1 MGNIVDQLVIQLSS
15 LVSLLTPE
23 PRIIVEEP
31 YMTRTQF
38 YRTLFTTLSLCA
50 TQLICSQSI
59 YAQARLTAPAGSSSG
74 GSTAKSTGQNSQDK
88 ASAGKASTTGKS
100 TELVPDPKDEK
111 SDKKDND
118 IEVIEVPVSTI
129 QNNLYGPMT
138 GTNDRCNYSICNLP
152 TQPQVAPGR
161 CQPHT
166 VAIDCADNCRGGQ
179 SWKNL
184 HPYPFQPLAHGE
196 YRGPTRLPSTLD
208 VRIRIG
214 DTISFTFIDSPTQ
227 LTDSYRLMVG
237 DEVAIDS
244 NTDDKVRKGDITLGK
259 GLTVLPHGM
268 IHVPLI
274 GEVRA
279 EGLTIPQLR
288 NNLEKQYKF
297 YIKDPSIDVTPVR
310 WNSLKTAI
318 LNSVDARAGTGGQFF
333 NDTVHPDGT
342 IRLPKIGQ
350 VCVLGL
356 TLDEIKREINL
367 RYNQVVPGLEIE
379 PRIATE
385 AQHFVYVTGEV
396 NQPNRYA
403 LLGPT
408 TVSQALAL
416 AGGPKVGG
424 NLREIVI
431 FRRAEDWRLI
441 ATRIDLRGAHLGKSP
456 SPADEIWLRDN
467 DLIIVPQTPIKL
479 FNNFVRQV
487 FTEGVYG
494 VVPFGGF
501 SITQFQGGSVSS
513 N

>member
-1 MGNIVDQLVIQLSS
+1 MPSMQ
-15 LVSLLTPE
+15 
-23 PRIIVEEP
+23 
-31 YMTRTQF
+31 Y
-38 YRTLFTTLSLCA
+38 YRTLLTTLSLCA
-50 TQLICSQSI
+50 TQMFWCQSSC
-59 YAQARLTAPAGSSSG
+59 AQGTSPAQSKAPAKSG
-74 GSTAKSTGQNSQDK
+74 LSLEAESKTDA
-88 ASAGKASTTGKS
+88 
-100 TELVPDPKDEK
+100 VPDPKDAGSK
-111 SDKKDND
+111 SSKKEL
-118 IEVIEVPVSTI
+118 EVVEVPMTNM
-129 QNNLYGPMT
+129 NNVIFAPT
-138 GTNDRCNYSICNLP
+138 VGTTNRCNYSVCNLP
-152 TQPQVAPGR
+152 TQPQVAAGR

-196 YRGPTRLPSTLD
+196 YLGPIRLPSTLD
-208 VRIRIG
+208 LRIRVG
-214 DTISFTFIDSPTQ
+214 DQISFTFIDAPTQ
-227 LTDSYRLMVG
+227 LMDNYRLMVG
-237 DEVAIDS
+237 DELAIDS

-288 NNLEKQYKF
+288 HNLEVAYKV
-297 YIKDPSIDVTPVR
+297 YIKEPSIDVTPIR
-310 WNSLKTAI
+310 WNSLKTAV
-318 LNSVDARAGTGGQFF
+318 LNSVDARAGTGGQFWS
-333 NDTVHPDGT
+333 DTVHPDGT
-342 IRLPKIGQ
+342 IRLPKIGS
-350 VCVLGL
+350 VCVLGM
-356 TLDEIKREINL
+356 TMDEVKREINL
-367 RYNQVVPGLEIE
+367 RYNQVVPGLEVE
-379 PRIATE
+379 PRIAAE

-487 FTEGVYG
+487 FTDGVYG
-494 VVPFGGF
+494 IVPFGGF
-501 SITQFQGGSVSS
+501 SITQFQGGSV
-513 N
+513 NAN